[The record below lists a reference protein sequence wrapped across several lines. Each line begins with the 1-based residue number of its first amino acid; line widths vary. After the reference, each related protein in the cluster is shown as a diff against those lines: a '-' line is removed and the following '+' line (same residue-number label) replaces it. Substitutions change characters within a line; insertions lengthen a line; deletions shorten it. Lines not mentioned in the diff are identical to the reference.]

1 MILDHLKAQT
11 SDLHRE
17 TEEDNLAR
25 FILDHS
31 ITTSQYMDLLQQ
43 NWFAYHSIDQLIF
56 ANESQIPSYL
66 KEFTDRAKSEALQK
80 DLKAINYISESSK
93 LNSDRAITGPMILGM
108 IYVTEGSMMG
118 GLLIRK
124 NLESCTLLNSSLEH
138 HFFGKSAPE
147 VMKRWNAFKKA
158 VNEQEF
164 SDAEMEEA
172 VAGAKLAFT
181 IFKKSYALV

>member
-1 MILDHLKAQT
+1 MILDHLKTQT
-11 SDLHRE
+11 SDLHKE
-17 TEEDNLAR
+17 TEQDNLAR

-31 ITTSQYMDLLQQ
+31 ITMSQYMDLLQQ
-43 NWFAYHSIDQLIF
+43 NWYAYHSIDQIIS
-56 ANESQIPSYL
+56 ANESQIPAYL
-66 KEFTDRAKSEALQK
+66 KEFADGAKSDALQK
-80 DLKAINYISESSK
+80 DIKAINFTTDSAAI
-93 LNSDRAITGPMILGM
+93 NSDKKITGAMILGM

-147 VMKRWNAFKKA
+147 VLKRWNAFKNA